1 MKYKLKEVLKS
12 PRNYSVSGLF
22 EFCVNK
28 LVQKMN
34 HPLYPMNLIEG
45 EHAIKSHIQWANLIF
60 ESGNSESQQYLSK
73 VKSEYGS
80 YLIHEGKNKYKW
92 DFERIYA
99 DHPILFESSNTKT
112 PGNPS
117 NYFDEMLK
125 ALDNEIMESK
135 RDTRRNT
142 YKTVGKFEIIKEK
155 EQKIYSIILDI
166 EEDEDPKFVEDL
178 PITVKIGGLTFNTK
192 VLDYDKVSNV
202 LYFSSDEN
210 IRKYNGDI
218 TILVDASWILIKVK
232 EKLTEGIENKSFS
245 SLINRFIHRDT
256 IPNKITSNISTEDES
271 TNGLDNSQ
279 FDAYKHSLNHD
290 ISIIWGPPGTG
301 KSHLLAQLVNSLH
314 EVKEKTLI
322 VCISNIAVDEITLK
336 VISALEK
343 SGKKVLNSEI
353 LRIGHTRDS
362 RILNCDYLF
371 PDSPA
376 INHIRFELLR
386 IQEKL
391 LTPDRSDALELK
403 NKRQELQQHMG
414 KELERVIK
422 DSNVVFTTVSK
433 YFVDS
438 SLNSSHYDN
447 LIIDEASMLSIPHFI
462 ALGMNVR
469 KRIII
474 AGDFRQLGPV
484 VLSQSETAKNWLQR
498 DVFQYSGLQV
508 NGNIVSHMA
517 LKMLTIQ
524 RRSHES
530 ICNLINVPFY
540 NGILKSDQNETINDV
555 VDFEPFKGRI
565 ISYKALKVGYHVE
578 FTAKASRYNTKS
590 ALEVLKILKRY
601 SIQGFK
607 QTIGILT
614 PYRGQVR
621 LIRGFVNRSDYSDD
635 FKSQLKIG
643 TVHAFQGGECDVI
656 IFDTVDSKEEKI
668 GKLYHFETGKRMVNV
683 ALSRAKH
690 KLIVCGDLDVFLEGK
705 GHNSVDMAVKKAFR
719 TLKNYEAK

>member
-1 MKYKLKEVLKS
+1 
-12 PRNYSVSGLF
+12 
-22 EFCVNK
+22 
-28 LVQKMN
+28 MN
-34 HPLYPMNLIEG
+34 DVMYPMNLVDG
-45 EHAIKSHIQWANLIF
+45 ADAIKSHIQWANLIF
-60 ESGNSESQQYLSK
+60 KLGNSESQQYLSK

-112 PGNPS
+112 PSNPS
-117 NYFDEMLK
+117 NYFDEMLN
-125 ALDNEIMESK
+125 ALENEIMESK

-142 YKTVGKFEIIKEK
+142 YKTVGTFEVIKEK
-155 EQKIYSIILDI
+155 EEKIYSIILDI

-192 VLDYDKVSNV
+192 VLDYDKVGNI
-202 LYFSSDEN
+202 LYFSLDEN
-210 IRKYNGDI
+210 LKKYRGDI
-218 TILVDASWILIKVK
+218 TILVDSSWILIKVK
-232 EKLTEGIENKSFS
+232 EKLTEGIENRSFS
-245 SLINRFIHRDT
+245 SLINRFIHKDT
-256 IPNKITSNISTEDES
+256 IPNKILSNKTFDEESIS
-271 TNGLDNSQ
+271 NLDNSQ
-279 FDAYKHSLNHD
+279 FDAFKHSLNND

-301 KSHLLAQLVNSLH
+301 KSHVLAQLVNTLH
-314 EVKEKTLI
+314 EAKEKNLI
-322 VCISNIAVDEITLK
+322 VCISNVAVDEITLK
-336 VISALEK
+336 VIASIEK
-343 SGKKVLNSEI
+343 SGNKVLNSEI
-353 LRIGHTRDS
+353 LRIGHTRDPK
-362 RILNCDYLF
+362 ILKCDYLF

-376 INHIRFELLR
+376 INHIRSGLLE

-391 LTPDRSDALELK
+391 STPDRSDSLELK
-403 NKRQELQQHMG
+403 NKRQELQQHMS

-438 SLNSSHYDN
+438 SINLSHYDN

-484 VLSQSETAKNWLQR
+484 VLSQSEAAKNWLQR
-498 DVFQYSGLQV
+498 DVFQFSGLQI
-508 NGNIVSHMA
+508 NGNIDSHLA
-517 LKMLTIQ
+517 LKKLIIQ

-530 ICNLINVPFY
+530 ICDLINKPFY
-540 NGILKSDQNETINDV
+540 NGILKSNQDDKKDEV
-555 VDFEPFKGRI
+555 AHFEPFKGRI
-565 ISYKALKVGYHVE
+565 IAYKALKDGFHVE
-578 FTAKASRYNTKS
+578 FTAKASRFNNKS
-590 ALEVLKILKRY
+590 AFEVLKILNQY
-601 SIQGFK
+601 AMQGFK
-607 QTIGILT
+607 EKIGILT

-621 LIRGFVNRSDYSDD
+621 RIRELVNRSNYSDE

-668 GKLYHFETGKRMVNV
+668 GKLYHFDTGKRMVNV

-705 GHNSVDMAVKKAFR
+705 GHNSVDMAVKKAFLA
-719 TLKNYEAK
+719 LKNYEAK